1 MRLAVMVLFC
11 LLTFALQARAQDGP
25 GASVEMPVTVTI
37 IDFQTTRKICGADDP
52 PSWCPAHLL
61 NPAPVTLVNMAA
73 LPISDI
79 KSRTAALEREERGKR
94 QKLLE

>member
-11 LLTFALQARAQDGP
+11 LLTFALQTHAQDGRE
-25 GASVEMPVTVTI
+25 ASVDMPVTVTI

-61 NPAPVTLVNMAA
+61 KPAPVTLVNMAA
-73 LPISDI
+73 SPMSDI
-79 KSRTAALEREERGKR
+79 KSRTAALEREEQDKR
-94 QKLLE
+94 QMLLE

>member
-11 LLTFALQARAQDGP
+11 LLTFALQTHAQDGRE
-25 GASVEMPVTVTI
+25 ASVDMPVTVTI

-61 NPAPVTLVNMAA
+61 KSVRVTSADIFASPVD
-73 LPISDI
+73 DI
-79 KSRTAALEREERGKR
+79 KSRTAALEREELGRR
-94 QKLLE
+94 QDLME